1 MPRSRISGDPFV
13 TSPSVDPDDVAP
25 AVRELD
31 TIVSL
36 SKRRGFIYPSS
47 EIYGGINAVW
57 DYGPLGVEL
66 KSNVKRAWWRSMV
79 QERDDIV
86 GLDAGILMHPQVW
99 VTSGHVG
106 SFSDPLVECETDHRR
121 FRLDELPG
129 TEGLSATEL
138 QDPGIV
144 QRLGLRCPVDGGP
157 LSAPRRFNLMFKTF
171 MGPVEEDAAVIYL
184 RPETAQGSYVNF
196 KNVLQSSRKKLPFG
210 IAQIGKSFRNEISP
224 GNFVFRMREFEQME
238 MQYFV
243 RPEAEAAAAF
253 ERWLPARRAWY
264 ERYGVAPSRLRL
276 REHAPDELAH
286 YAKKAVDVE
295 YRFPF
300 GWKELEGVH
309 NRGDFDLSRHSEAS
323 GEDLEYFDQAT
334 GEHLIPW
341 IVETAAGADR
351 AAFTFLIDAY
361 REEEVRGETRVSLAL
376 HPELA
381 PYKVAVLP
389 LLKKRPEIV
398 ELCHRIKADLQKHV
412 MAVYDD
418 TAAIGKLYRRQD
430 EIGTPWCVT
439 VDVESLEDGA
449 VTVRDRDSMGQERVP
464 VEGVTRLILDRLEES
479 RAG

>member
-1 MPRSRISGDPFV
+1 
-13 TSPSVDPDDVAP
+13 
-25 AVRELD
+25 
-31 TIVSL
+31 
-36 SKRRGFIYPSS
+36 
-47 EIYGGINAVW
+47 
-57 DYGPLGVEL
+57 
-66 KSNVKRAWWRSMV
+66 
-79 QERDDIV
+79 
-86 GLDAGILMHPQVW
+86 
-99 VTSGHVG
+99 
-106 SFSDPLVECETDHRR
+106 
-121 FRLDELPG
+121 
-129 TEGLSATEL
+129 
-138 QDPGIV
+138 
-144 QRLGLRCPVDGGP
+144 
-157 LSAPRRFNLMFKTF
+157 MFKTF
-171 MGPVEEDAAVIYL
+171 MGPVEEEAAVIYL

-196 KNVLQSSRKKLPFG
+196 KNVLSASRKKLPFG

-243 RPEAEAAAAF
+243 RPGDEATAAF
-253 ERWLPARRAWY
+253 DAWLPRRLAWY
-264 ERYGVAPSRLRL
+264 EQYGVSAARLRL

-286 YAKKAVDVE
+286 YAKRAIDVE

-309 NRGDFDLSRHSEAS
+309 NRGDFDLSRHAEAS
-323 GEDLEYFDQAT
+323 GEALEYFDQAT
-334 GEHLIPW
+334 GEHVVPW

-361 REEEVRGETRVSLAL
+361 REEEVRGETRVLLAL

-398 ELCHRIKADLQKHV
+398 ALCHAIKDDLKRHT

-439 VDVESLEDGA
+439 VDVESLVDGA
-449 VTVRDRDSMGQERVP
+449 VTVGDRESLAQERVP
-464 VEGVTRLILDRLEES
+464 VEGVTRLILDRLDAA
-479 RAG
+479 RPR

>member
-1 MPRSRISGDPFV
+1 V
-13 TSPSVDPDDVAP
+13 TELKTGQRRPSDDDVAP
-25 AVRELD
+25 AVANLE

-36 SKRRGFIYPSS
+36 SKRRGFIFPSS

-66 KSNVKRAWWRSMV
+66 KNNVKRAWWRAMV

-106 SFSDPLVECETDHRR
+106 SFSDPLVECATCHRR

-129 TEGLSATEL
+129 AENLSVAEL
-138 QDPGIV
+138 RDPGIV
-144 QRLGLRCPVDGGP
+144 ERLGLRCPVDGGP
-157 LSAPRRFNLMFKTF
+157 LSAPRQFNLMFKTH
-171 MGPVEEDAAVIYL
+171 MGPVEEDASVVYL

-243 RPEAEAAAAF
+243 RPDAAAAAF
-253 ERWLPARRAWY
+253 EDWLPRRFAWY
-264 ERYGVAPSRLRL
+264 ERYGVAPARLRT
-276 REHAPDELAH
+276 REHAADELAH
-286 YAKKAVDVE
+286 YARKAVDVE

-309 NRGDFDLSRHSEAS
+309 NRADFDLGSHAKAS
-323 GEDLEYFDQAT
+323 GENLDYFDPAT
-334 GEHLIPW
+334 EERFIPW

-398 ELCHRIKADLQKHV
+398 ALCQRIKDDLKRDT

-439 VDVESLEDGA
+439 VDVDSLDDGK
-449 VTVRDRDSMGQERVP
+449 VTIRERDSMTQERVAADS
-464 VEGVTRLILDRLEES
+464 VKALVMERLSAAR
-479 RAG
+479 G